1 MNYPGSKNGSGV
13 YQQRRNPMTLI
24 TDQIILSAA
33 AKTLGLS
40 ENEERFLFITIPV
53 LSGHA
58 DSVDMEV
65 FIATVWAADSVRTQ
79 DLPAVQAGF
88 YQWLDA
94 RR

>member
-1 MNYPGSKNGSGV
+1 
-13 YQQRRNPMTLI
+13 MTQL
-24 TDQIILSAA
+24 TPDQIVLSAA

-65 FIATVWAADSVRTQ
+65 FIATVWAADTIRSQ
-79 DLPAVQAGF
+79 DLIAVQTEF
-88 YQWLDA
+88 HHWLDA
-94 RR
+94 RPTSSA

>member
-1 MNYPGSKNGSGV
+1 
-13 YQQRRNPMTLI
+13 MTQLI

-40 ENEERFLFITIPV
+40 ENEERFLFITVPV

-65 FIATVWAADSVRTQ
+65 FIATAWAADTVLSQ
-79 DLPAVQAGF
+79 DLIAVQTEF
-88 YQWLDA
+88 RHWLDA
-94 RR
+94 RPTSSA